1 MAIMLNSLP
10 AVKFLVRIKKNTG
23 SVNFRGG
30 MNFGDC
36 AWKLELTEPV
46 LPATVRMLIRLL

>member
-1 MAIMLNSLP
+1 MYLEMAIMLNTLP

-46 LPATVRMLIRLL
+46 LPATGC